1 MLPFLHFLGRG
12 REREKEKQEEKKRKK
27 DRERGKLREAE
38 RERVV
43 VGDGGGVS
51 GAGGVGCVGRE
62 IVPLL
67 VNEDDQ
73 MANSPFNIIY
83 SPRLLGTVR
92 TNRPGAGQ
100 SDRTSH
106 VCHTT
111 VQDLDIGF

>member
-1 MLPFLHFLGRG
+1 M
-12 REREKEKQEEKKRKK
+12 
-27 DRERGKLREAE
+27 
-38 RERVV
+38 
-43 VGDGGGVS
+43 
-51 GAGGVGCVGRE
+51 GRE

-83 SPRLLGTVR
+83 SPRLLGTVL

-106 VCHTT
+106 LCHTT
-111 VQDLDIGF
+111 VQDLDIGLLIDRTSHLCHTAVQDLDIGFLIMSWARIANHPT